1 MVKEYDTIIRSQKKD
16 ILNVAYRQ
24 GKIFKKIKVYGK
36 ILEMIK
42 EIGVSKSTMYLKTK
56 LLKTLGKCPKLKRLY
71 FSLKLFSD
79 NSKTIKETCKE
90 SESKFK

>member
-42 EIGVSKSTMYLKTK
+42 EIGKSTMYLKTK
-56 LLKTLGKCPKLKRLY
+56 LLKTLDKCPKLKRLY
-71 FSLKLFSD
+71 FSLKLFNN
-79 NSKTIKETCKE
+79 NSKIIKKTCKE

>member
-24 GKIFKKIKVYGK
+24 GIIFKKIKVSEK
-36 ILEMIK
+36 ILEMVK
-42 EIGVSKSTMYLKTK
+42 KIGVSKSTIYLKTK
-56 LLKTLGKCPKLKRLY
+56 LSKTLDKCPKLKRLH
-71 FSLKLFSD
+71 FSLKLFND